1 MKINLQLVCLFILVD
16 SVLLG
21 CTRIET
27 SCVSIFDSAVCPE
40 SMAAS
45 QSNQDIYLLPYKKLS
60 ATGYGTAEKS
70 DHYSRSQI
78 KLMAMRSSKLDAYRS
93 LSEQLYGVHLT
104 GVTTVENMIITHD
117 SYRSYVDAYLRGAKI
132 VRTVSINKDKFAG
145 DDTFETVVELEL
157 TPRFYEC
164 LNGSSAVIRQCL
176 QSPQLPVAEP
186 ELLTPFSSVAPT
198 IQPTTA
204 TLVASTAIST
214 PAHCNSMDCYDYPLT
229 SGFDRP
235 NISE

>member
-1 MKINLQLVCLFILVD
+1 MNFHSSKQFFLFLALSASLSACTELDTLSQDTFMSNEQLPI
-16 SVLLG
+16 
-21 CTRIET
+21 
-27 SCVSIFDSAVCPE
+27 P
-40 SMAAS
+40 
-45 QSNQDIYLLPYKKLS
+45 QSTENFAYLPQKKLT

-93 LSEQLYGVHLT
+93 LSEQVYGVHLT
-104 GVTTVENMIITHD
+104 GMTTVEKMIITHD

-132 VRTVSINKDKFAG
+132 VRTVAINHDKFAG

-164 LNGSSAVIRQCL
+164 LNGSSAVIKQCM
-176 QSPQLPVAEP
+176 QSPQPPVAEP

-235 NISE
+235 NITE